1 MWTWILKPRNLLLA
15 ILTALLITS
24 IGSSLWW
31 RGTSA
36 ISAAKAEKAELQAK
50 ELTAQIEE
58 FQRDVVLIKAH
69 QSRVQIIE
77 RQGAV
82 AQASISALPVKDRG
96 LTDEE
101 KLVAVSVGNLF
112 NGMLPKSGSASTVLP
127 GADKAGDG
135 GAKDGPGSAR

>member
-36 ISAAKAEKAELQAK
+36 ISAAKAEKAELQAR

-69 QSRVQIIE
+69 QGRMQAIE
-77 RQGAV
+77 KRGAEI
-82 AQASISALPVKDRG
+82 QAKVDALPTKDRG

-101 KLVAVSVGNLF
+101 MAIDRAIVDRL
-112 NGMLPKSGSASTVLP
+112 NGVLPGKDGSASKILP
-127 GADKAGDG
+127 SADKAV
-135 GAKDGPGSAR
+135 P